1 MSDSSSPTIP
11 TPIPTPIRIAALS
24 PPHREAWNSLFA
36 AYAEFY
42 QTSLSPQAAE
52 QVWQWLGDGE
62 LHGLI
67 AEDNGELAGF
77 AHWAATLRPLHGC
90 RIAYLHDLFVRPE
103 SRGKQI
109 GAQLVAAAGEQ
120 AQQQGCKLMR
130 WATAA
135 DNHTARKLYDRI
147 AKKTEWKIY
156 EQRLG
161 DD

>member
-11 TPIPTPIRIAALS
+11 IPTSTPIRIAALS
-24 PPHREAWNSLFA
+24 PPHRTEWNALFA

-52 QVWQWLGDGE
+52 QVWQWLG
-62 LHGLI
+62 
-67 AEDNGELAGF
+67 NGELAGF

-109 GAQLVAAAGEQ
+109 GAQLVAAAGKQ

-147 AKKTEWKIY
+147 AKKTEWRIY